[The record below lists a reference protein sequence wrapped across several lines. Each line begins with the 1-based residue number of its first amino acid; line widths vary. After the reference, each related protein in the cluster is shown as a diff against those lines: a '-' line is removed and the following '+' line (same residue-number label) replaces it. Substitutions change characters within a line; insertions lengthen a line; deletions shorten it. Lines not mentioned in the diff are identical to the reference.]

1 MKELIGQTLEQA
13 RTSLST
19 RKKLENKDFRIVR
32 IDSKSM
38 AITDDFSFDRLNL
51 EIENKDGVSIIV
63 NVYGGQNIRVEQIN

>member
-1 MKELIGQTLEQA
+1 MKELIGQALEQA

-38 AITDDFSFDRLNL
+38 VITNDFSFDRLNL

-63 NVYGGQNIRVEQIN
+63 NVYGG

>member
-1 MKELIGQTLEQA
+1 MKELIGQALEEA

-63 NVYGGQNIRVEQIN
+63 NVYGG

>member
-1 MKELIGQTLEQA
+1 MKELIGQTLEEA
-13 RTSLST
+13 RTSLSA
-19 RKKLENKDFRIVR
+19 RKKLENKEYRIVR

-63 NVYGGQNIRVEQIN
+63 NVYGG

>member
-63 NVYGGQNIRVEQIN
+63 NVYGG

>member
-13 RTSLST
+13 RTSLSA
-19 RKKLENKDFRIVR
+19 RKKLENKEYRIVR

-63 NVYGGQNIRVEQIN
+63 NVYGG

>member
-1 MKELIGQTLEQA
+1 MKELIGLDLEEA
-13 RTSLST
+13 RTSLSA
-19 RKKLENKDFRIVR
+19 RKKLENKEYRIVR

-63 NVYGGQNIRVEQIN
+63 NVYGG

>member
-1 MKELIGQTLEQA
+1 MKELIGQALEQA

-63 NVYGGQNIRVEQIN
+63 NVYGG

>member
-1 MKELIGQTLEQA
+1 MKELIGQALDSA

-63 NVYGGQNIRVEQIN
+63 NVYGG

>member
-1 MKELIGQTLEQA
+1 MKELIGQALEEA
-13 RTSLST
+13 RTSLSA

-51 EIENKDGVSIIV
+51 EIENKDGVLIIV
-63 NVYGGQNIRVEQIN
+63 NVYGG

>member
-1 MKELIGQTLEQA
+1 MKDSLIGLDLDLAQ
-13 RTSLST
+13 
-19 RKKLENKDFRIVR
+19 KKLENKEYRIVR

-51 EIENKDGVSIIV
+51 EIENNIIV

>member
-51 EIENKDGVSIIV
+51 EIENKDGVLIIV
-63 NVYGGQNIRVEQIN
+63 NVYGG

>member
-1 MKELIGQTLEQA
+1 MKDSLIGLDLDLAQ
-13 RTSLST
+13 
-19 RKKLENKDFRIVR
+19 KKLENKEYRIVR

-63 NVYGGQNIRVEQIN
+63 NVYGG